1 MMVRTARLHEKP
13 EHEVRVCV
21 KVMPT
26 PVAAGAEG
34 TFGLLPRN
42 SVLSLALTSVPEVFV
57 PLWVHAPSSDRS

>member
-1 MMVRTARLHEKP
+1 MMVRTARSHEKP

-34 TFGLLPRN
+34 TFGLLPRH
-42 SVLSLALTSVPEVFV
+42 SVLSLA
-57 PLWVHAPSSDRS
+57 WH